1 MSKQIM
7 AKIET
12 EVKNT
17 PVMLYMKG
25 DKDFPMCG
33 FSAQVVQILN
43 AVGAT
48 YETRNVLDDDDLRQT
63 IKEYSDWPTIPQ
75 LYINGEFVGG
85 CDIAMELYQNGELQK
100 MLPQP
105 EKPSHHLGAD

>member
-1 MSKQIM
+1 MSKQMMTQID
-7 AKIET
+7 T

-43 AVGAT
+43 AVGAA

-105 EKPSHHLGAD
+105 ETT